1 MLFRSRTDTDV
12 VDPDPEE
19 WMPISKAAMKE
30 AQGKIPHRGTIRHQP
45 DGPDSDCEILEVL
58 DPMPLQFTFPLAS
71 TSAEN
76 IVDVPPLKTAGRTSG
91 TSQRVAA
98 AGPRKRKNT
107 DGPKPAR
114 KRRNPP
120 KQREAYTGYTTID
133 ITSSCL
139 FLVSFFLSVLVSLL

>member
-1 MLFRSRTDTDV
+1 
-12 VDPDPEE
+12 
-19 WMPISKAAMKE
+19 MPISKAAVKE
-30 AQGKIPHRGTIRHQP
+30 AQGKIPRRGTIRHQP

-120 KQREAYTGYTTID
+120 KQREAYTGYAFRRHNFIFA
-133 ITSSCL
+133 ISC
-139 FLVSFFLSVLVSLL
+139 FFLSFCFGFSPLNTSWICFADHLLMFL